1 MDTYSYIANADAA
14 AIETLYQAYQ
24 QNPESV
30 DFGWRKFFEGF
41 DFSQQFPEGAPVV
54 PGANGNGAAN
64 GAAAGATKAAPSPGP
79 VPQPDTYGVL
89 NTAAS
94 TNNAPGLA
102 SGEPASDK
110 ETAVRNL
117 IHAFRSRGHLRA
129 KTNPVRER
137 KDRKPRLDLAD
148 FGLGEADLDTAFKN
162 GEVLGLGGQTKLRD
176 IVAALE
182 KIYTGAIGFEYMYI
196 RDPQVL
202 DWFREKVERDSLAF
216 NPGVE
221 YKKRILKKLN
231 EAVVFENFLHTK
243 FLGQKRFSL
252 EGGET
257 TIPALDAIIG
267 KGAELGVKEV
277 MIGMAHRGRLN
288 VLANIMGKTYE
299 QIFSEFE
306 GTAVPDLTMGDGD
319 VKYHMGYSSEVE
331 ASGGQ
336 KVNLKL
342 APNPSHLE
350 AVNPVV
356 EGFVRAKIEHQY
368 GGDYHQILPILIH
381 GDAALA
387 GQGIGYELTQMSQLE
402 GYKTGGTIHF
412 VINNQVGFTTDFED
426 ARSSIYSTDL
436 AKIIDA
442 PVVHVNGDDPEAVV
456 FAVQLA
462 TEYRQQF
469 HADIFIDMV
478 CYRRHGHN
486 ESDEPKFTQP
496 TLYNLISKH
505 QNPREVYNAT
515 LVQRGDVDAELAN
528 QMDREFRDTLQARL
542 DMVKQQPLPYKY
554 QALENEWRSLHRST
568 PEDFEQSP
576 ETGISAEIVEK
587 VAKAL
592 TTIPEGFK
600 PIKQIDNLLKERR
613 NMFFENYGSWVRM
626 PEGWMR
632 DYVKK
637 YDGSRVLN
645 WAAGELLAYGSL
657 LSENHIVRVS
667 GQDVQRGTFSHRHAV
682 LHDAET
688 SAPYNS
694 LNFMEGENEKL
705 SIYNSLLSEYAVL
718 GFEFGYGMANPTAL
732 VVWEAQFG
740 DFANGAQTMIDQFV
754 VSSESKW
761 QRMNGLVMQLPHG
774 YEGQGPEHSNA
785 RPERFLQLAAE
796 NNIVVANITTPAN
809 FFHALRR
816 QLTWSFRKPLVVMS
830 PKSMLRHPLCVSPV
844 EDFTS
849 GRFREVLGDDF
860 AEAKKVKR
868 VLLCSGKVYYDLLE
882 EQRASDRR
890 DVAIVRLE
898 QLHPFPK
905 KQLDAEL
912 AKYGKA
918 KIYWVQE
925 EPENMGYWNFMLRY
939 MRRELED
946 VIARKPS
953 ASPATGYNKIH
964 VKEQKELV
972 ARAFDKPK
980 EAVADNNIEATAEI
994 AKKQD

>member
-1 MDTYSYIANADAA
+1 MDAYSYIANADAA

-41 DFSQQFPEGAPVV
+41 DFSQQFPEGASVL
-54 PGANGNGAAN
+54 PGVAAPAN
-64 GAAAGATKAAPSPGP
+64 GAASTNGAATKAAPAA
-79 VPQPDTYGVL
+79 PQADDYGVL
-89 NTAAS
+89 NTPAS
-94 TNNAPGLA
+94 TNNAPAGLS
-102 SGEPASDK
+102 SGEVSADK

-148 FGLGEADLDTAFKN
+148 FGLGEADLDTVFKN
-162 GEVLGLGGQTKLRD
+162 GEVLGLGGQAKLRD

-202 DWFREKVERDSLAF
+202 DWFRAKVEKDSLAF

-496 TLYNLISKH
+496 TLYNIISKH
-505 QNPREVYNAT
+505 QNPREVYNAM
-515 LVQRGDVDAELAN
+515 LVQRGDVDAELAA
-528 QMDREFRDTLQARL
+528 QMDKDFRDMLQARL
-542 DMVKQQPLPYKY
+542 DMVKQKALPYKY
-554 QALENEWRSLHRST
+554 QALENEWRSLRRST

-576 ETGISAEIVEK
+576 ETGISAEVVEK

-613 NMFFENYGSWVRM
+613 KMFYET
-626 PEGWMR
+626 
-632 DYVKK
+632 
-637 YDGSRVLN
+637 RVLN

-657 LSENHIVRVS
+657 LSEKHIVRVS

-732 VVWEAQFG
+732 VIWEAQFG

-796 NNIVVANITTPAN
+796 NNIVVTNITTPAN

-844 EDFTS
+844 EEFTS

-882 EQRASDRR
+882 EQRNSDRK

-946 VIARKPS
+946 VIARKAS

-964 VKEQKELV
+964 VKEQKDLV

>member
-1 MDTYSYIANADAA
+1 MDTYTYLANADTA
-14 AIETLYQAYQ
+14 AIETLYRTYQ

-41 DFSQQFPEGAPVV
+41 DFSQQFPEGASVL
-54 PGANGNGAAN
+54 PGDNGVAAHNGKANGLPAGPTVASAA
-64 GAAAGATKAAPSPGP
+64 PGP
-79 VPQPDTYGVL
+79 VPQPDDYGVL
-89 NTAAS
+89 NTSAS
-94 TNNAPGLA
+94 TNNAPPFAFGDVA
-102 SGEPASDK
+102 GDQ

-117 IHAFRSRGHLRA
+117 ILAYRSRAHLRA
-129 KTNPVRER
+129 NTNPVRER
-137 KDRKPRLDLAD
+137 KDRKPRLNLSE
-148 FGLGEADLDTAFKN
+148 FGLGEADLDRSFRN
-162 GEVLGLGGQTKLRD
+162 GAALGLGEKATLRD
-176 IVAALE
+176 LVAALE
-182 KIYTGAIGFEYMYI
+182 KIYTGTIGFEYTYI
-196 RDPQVL
+196 RDPQIL
-202 DWFREKVERDSLAF
+202 DWFQHKVEQESLAF
-216 NPGVE
+216 APSKD
-221 YKKRILKKLN
+221 YKKRILEKLN

-257 TIPALDAIIG
+257 TIPALDAIIN
-267 KGAELGVKEV
+267 KGAELGVEEV

-288 VLANIMGKTYE
+288 VLANVMGKTYE

-306 GTAVPDLTMGDGD
+306 GTATPDLTMGDGD
-319 VKYHMGYSSEVE
+319 VKYHMGYSSQVQ
-331 ASGGQ
+331 AVGGQ
-336 KVNLKL
+336 TVNLKL

-368 GGDYHQILPILIH
+368 GGDYHRILPILIH

-426 ARSSIYSTDL
+426 ARTSIYCTDL

-442 PVVHVNGDDPEAVV
+442 PVLHVNGDDPEAVV

-462 TEYRQQF
+462 TEYRQEF

-496 TLYNLISKH
+496 TLYDLISKH

-515 LVQRGDVDAELAN
+515 LVQRGDVDAELAQ
-528 QMDREFRDTLQARL
+528 QMDKEFRDTLQARL
-542 DMVKQQPLPYKY
+542 DLVKQKTLPYSY
-554 QALENEWRSLHRST
+554 QALENEWRTLRRST
-568 PEDFEQSP
+568 NEDFEQSP
-576 ETGISAEIVEK
+576 ETGIGEATVER

-600 PIKQIDNLLKERR
+600 PLKQIDNLLKERR
-613 NMFFENYGSWVRM
+613 KMFYET
-626 PEGWMR
+626 
-632 DYVKK
+632 
-637 YDGSRVLN
+637 RVLN
-645 WAAGELLAYGSL
+645 WAAAELLAYGSL
-657 LSENHIVRVS
+657 LTENHLVRVS

-694 LNFMEGENEKL
+694 LNYMEGESEKL
-705 SIYNSLLSEYAVL
+705 SIFNSLLSEYAVL

-732 VVWEAQFG
+732 VVWEGQFG

-761 QRMNGLVMQLPHG
+761 QRMNGLVLLLPHG

-816 QLTWSFRKPLVVMS
+816 QLAWPFRKPLVVMS
-830 PKSMLRHPLCVSPV
+830 PKSMLRHPLCMSPV
-844 EDFTS
+844 AEFTA
-849 GRFREVLGDDF
+849 GHFREVLGDDF
-860 AEAKKVKR
+860 AEAKKVKK
-868 VLLCSGKVYYDLLE
+868 VLLCSGKVYYDLLD
-882 EQRASDRR
+882 EQRNSDRK
-890 DVAIVRLE
+890 DVALIRLE
-898 QLHPFPK
+898 QLHPFPQ
-905 KQLDAEL
+905 KQLAAEL
-912 AKYGKA
+912 AKYPKA
-918 KIYWVQE
+918 KTFWVQE
-925 EPENMGYWNFMLRY
+925 EPENMGYWNYLLRFMRH
-939 MRRELED
+939 ELEA
-946 VIARKPS
+946 VVARKAS
-953 ASPATGYNKIH
+953 ASPATGYNKVH
-964 VKEQKELV
+964 VKEQKDLV
-972 ARAFDKPK
+972 ARAFDKPQ
-980 EAVADNNIEATAEI
+980 EAVADT
-994 AKKQD
+994 K

>member
-1 MDTYSYIANADAA
+1 MDAYSYIANAHGEYIDQ
-14 AIETLYQAYQ
+14 LYQSYK
-24 QNPESV
+24 NDPESV

-41 DFSQQFPEGAPVV
+41 DFSKQYPEG
-54 PGANGNGAAN
+54 GL
-64 GAAAGATKAAPSPGP
+64 
-79 VPQPDTYGVL
+79 PQADGEGVL
-89 NTAAS
+89 TTSAG
-94 TNNAPGLA
+94 TNQA
-102 SGEPASDK
+102 GEIRAVDKVSADK
-110 ETAVRNL
+110 ETQVRNL
-117 IHAFRSRGHLRA
+117 IHAYRSRGHLVAR
-129 KTNPVRER
+129 TNPVRER
-137 KDRKPRLDLAD
+137 KDRKARLSIAD
-148 FGLGEADLDTAFKN
+148 FGLNEADLDTTFKN
-162 GEVLGLGGQTKLRD
+162 GEVLGLGPNAKLRD
-176 IVAALE
+176 IVAALD
-182 KIYTGAIGFEYMYI
+182 KIYTRTIGFEYMYI

-202 DWFREKVERDSLAF
+202 DWFREKVEKDSLSF
-216 NPGVE
+216 NPGID
-221 YKKRILKKLN
+221 YKKRILSKLN

-257 TIPALDAIIG
+257 TIPALDAIIR
-267 KGAELGVKEV
+267 KGAELGVEEV

-319 VKYHMGYSSEVE
+319 VKYHMGYSSQVD
-331 ASGGQ
+331 AGGCT
-336 KVNLKL
+336 VNLKL

-356 EGFVRAKIEHQY
+356 EGFVRAKLDHGY
-368 GGDYHQILPILIH
+368 GNDYAKVLPILIH
-381 GDAALA
+381 GDAAVA
-387 GQGIGYELTQMSQLE
+387 GQGIGYEVTQMSQLE
-402 GYKTGGTIHF
+402 GYKTGGTVHF

-442 PVVHVNGDDPEAVV
+442 PVLHVNGDDPEAVV

-505 QNPREVYNAT
+505 QNPREVYNAM
-515 LVQRGDVDAELAN
+515 LVQRGDVDAQLAA
-528 QMDREFRDTLQARL
+528 QMDKEFRDTLQARL
-542 DMVKQQPLPYKY
+542 DLVKQKPLPYNY
-554 QALENEWRSLHRST
+554 QALENEWRSLRRSKS
-568 PEDFEQSP
+568 EDFDQSP
-576 ETGISAEIVEK
+576 QTGISEDMVAK
-587 VAKAL
+587 VGKAL
-592 TTIPEGFK
+592 TTLPEGFR
-600 PIKQIDNLLKERR
+600 PLKQIEKLMEERR
-613 NMFFENYGSWVRM
+613 KMFFE
-626 PEGWMR
+626 
-632 DYVKK
+632 
-637 YDGSRVLN
+637 SRVLN
-645 WAAGELLAYGSL
+645 WAAGELLAYGSML
-657 LSENHIVRVS
+657 AEKHIVRLS

-694 LNFMEGENEKL
+694 LNYIGEGQETL
-705 SIYNSLLSEYAVL
+705 RIYNSLLSEYAVL
-718 GFEFGYGMANPTAL
+718 GFEFGYAMANPTAL
-732 VVWEAQFG
+732 VIWEAQFG
-740 DFANGAQTMIDQFV
+740 DFANGAQTMIDQFI

-761 QRMNGLVMQLPHG
+761 QRMNGLVMLLPHG

-796 NNIVVANITTPAN
+796 NNIVVANMTTPAN

-816 QLTWSFRKPLVVMS
+816 QLTWEFRKPLVVMS

-844 EDFTS
+844 EEFTS
-849 GRFREVLGDDF
+849 GTFREVLGDVY
-860 AEAKKVKR
+860 AEDKKVKR
-868 VLLCSGKVYYDLLE
+868 VLLCSGKVYFDLLD
-882 EQRASDRR
+882 EQQQSKRT

-905 KQLDAEL
+905 KQLDVEL
-912 AKYGKA
+912 AKYPKA
-918 KIYWVQE
+918 KVYWVQE
-925 EPENMGYWNFMLRY
+925 EPENMGYWNYLLRF

-946 VIARKPS
+946 VISRKPS
-953 ASPATGYNKIH
+953 ASPATGYNKVH

-972 ARAFDKPK
+972 ARAFGIATAEV
-980 EAVADNNIEATAEI
+980 EAENIKATAEI

>member
-14 AIETLYQAYQ
+14 AIETLYEAYR

-41 DFSQQFPEGAPVV
+41 DFSQQFPEGASVLPSTT
-54 PGANGNGAAN
+54 GAAN
-64 GAAAGATKAAPSPGP
+64 GAATNGSTPKTAPAPSPGP
-79 VPQPDTYGVL
+79 VPQPGDYGVL
-89 NTAAS
+89 NTSAS

-102 SGEPASDK
+102 QGVAAADK

-137 KDRKPRLDLAD
+137 KDRQARLNLAD
-148 FGLGEADLDTAFKN
+148 FGLSDSDLDSKFRQ
-162 GEVLGLGGQTKLRD
+162 GEDLGLGNQATLRE
-176 IVAALE
+176 IVTALTS
-182 KIYTGAIGFEYMYI
+182 IYAGTVGFEYTYI

-202 DWFREKVERDSLAF
+202 EWFQQKTEHDALAF
-216 NPGVE
+216 NPDVE

-257 TIPALDAIIG
+257 TIPALDAIINR
-267 KGAELGVKEV
+267 GAELGVKEV

-306 GTAVPDLTMGDGD
+306 GTATPDLTMGDGD

-331 ASGGQ
+331 AINGQ

-442 PVVHVNGDDPEAVV
+442 PVIHVNGDDPEAVV
-456 FAVQLA
+456 FAVRLA

-496 TLYNLISKH
+496 TLYNVISKH
-505 QNPREVYNAT
+505 PNPREVYNAR
-515 LVQRGDVDAELAN
+515 LVQRGDVDAELAAH
-528 QMDREFRDTLQARL
+528 MDKEFRDTLQARL
-542 DMVKQQPLPYKY
+542 DQVKQQPLPYKY
-554 QALENEWRSLHRST
+554 QALENEWRTLRRST
-568 PEDFEQSP
+568 NEDFEQSP
-576 ETGISAEIVEK
+576 ETGISEET
-587 VAKAL
+587 VARVAQAL
-592 TTIPEGFK
+592 TTIPDNFR

-613 NMFFENYGSWVRM
+613 KMFYETRT
-626 PEGWMR
+626 
-632 DYVKK
+632 
-637 YDGSRVLN
+637 LN

-657 LSENHIVRVS
+657 LTEKHTVRVS

-694 LNFMEGENEKL
+694 LNNIQGEHEQL

-761 QRMNGLVMQLPHG
+761 QRMNGLVMLLPHG

-830 PKSMLRHPLCVSPV
+830 PKSMLRNPLCASPI

-849 GRFREVLGDDF
+849 GRFQEVLGDNF
-860 AEAKKVKR
+860 ADAEKVAR
-868 VLLCSGKVYYDLLE
+868 VLLCSGKVYYDLLD
-882 EQRASDRR
+882 EQQKSDRH
-890 DVAIVRLE
+890 DVAIVRME
-898 QLHPFPK
+898 QLHPFPQ
-905 KQLDAEL
+905 KQLAVEL
-912 AKYGKA
+912 AKYPQA
-918 KIYWVQE
+918 KVYWVQE
-925 EPENMGYWNFMLRY
+925 EPENMGYWNYLLRF
-939 MRRELED
+939 MRRDLED
-946 VIARKPS
+946 VVARKPS
-953 ASPATGYNKIH
+953 ASPATGYNKVH
-964 VKEQKELV
+964 VKEQKEIV

-980 EAVADNNIEATAEI
+980 EAVADEQIKETAEV
-994 AKKQD
+994 AKTQE